1 VTGTAVQRFRGR
13 LSALRQ
19 EIDDPARSARAKSV
33 RLISEEASV
42 YVSRM
47 PVRGELQLRSGRI
60 VHVMELRQWPTYE
73 GLLVGLPNARR
84 NGRLVDDILV
94 SERGKF
100 YGADPLLLKPKT
112 SPMLRPD
119 GKPSRPAAA
128 WLPAIVCVARL
139 ECQES
144 VRDRSKDFSGLG
156 VVWFQPDFAFPIEP
170 EPLEQLLAIDWDRH
184 AVDCAI

>member
-1 VTGTAVQRFRGR
+1 MAGRGGGFVGR
-13 LSALRQ
+13 LSVARPK
-19 EIDDPARSARAKSV
+19 IDDRLARSARPTSV
-33 RLISEEASV
+33 RLISEEASG

-60 VHVMELRQWPTYE
+60 VHVMALRQWPTYE
-73 GLLVGLPNARR
+73 GWLVGSPTARR
-84 NGRLVDDILV
+84 NGRLVDDILA

-112 SPMLRPD
+112 SPLLRPD
-119 GKPSRPAAA
+119 GKPLRPAAA
-128 WLPAIVCVARL
+128 WLPAMVCVARL
-139 ECQES
+139 ECPEP
-144 VRDRSKDFSGLG
+144 VRDRSKVFSGLG

-184 AVDCAI
+184 AVDSEF

>member
-1 VTGTAVQRFRGR
+1 V
-13 LSALRQ
+13 RQ
-19 EIDDPARSARAKSV
+19 EIDDLLARSARATSV

-42 YVSRM
+42 YVWRM
-47 PVRGELQLRSGRI
+47 PVRGELQLRSRRI
-60 VHVMELRQWPTYE
+60 VHVMALRQWSTYE
-73 GLLVGLPNARR
+73 GWLVGSPTARN
-84 NGRLVDDILV
+84 NGRLVDEILA
-94 SERGKF
+94 SERGRF

-112 SPMLRPD
+112 SPLLRPD

-128 WLPAIVCVARL
+128 WLPAVVCVARL
-139 ECQES
+139 ECQEP

-184 AVDCAI
+184 AVDSEV